1 MLRFIIICFLITTVL
16 GKNEKK
22 VVILD
27 EGGVEGEKYWNGEF
41 FEFYGVPYASVPKGR
56 DRFQAPLPPEPWG
69 GVMPAKVRSTR
80 CFQTYLTGGDEE
92 PIFDGEEQCL
102 VVNLLVPTIATDDNL
117 VPVVVYI
124 HSGAF
129 SGGNGNMAQFHYLAR
144 QDVLVISFNFRLGV
158 LGFACL
164 GNKQIPG
171 NAGLKDTVAAL
182 RWINKNIAK
191 FGGDPK
197 KVTIAGFSVGAAM
210 AELVALSDT
219 TDGLIDK
226 LILESGSALSPFA
239 INRDPVN
246 TARNMAI
253 AVGYKDTGSL
263 RDLTEFYLE
272 TPIKNLTATGH
283 NFFLPNSTFG
293 FSPCIE
299 NVHDGIESFL
309 TEPPLDIMKE
319 GKSKQLAVLTG
330 FSNMEGLSRSIK
342 FDEWSEKMNDKFD
355 DFLPADLVLKSQA
368 SGIHSVSS
376 SGKEKTS
383 NRRRKTSGAEDGRS
397 TQDWSS
403 QRSPTEDRSSQRS
416 PTEDWSSQRSP
427 TEERSPKGSLRRQK
441 PYGGLKQPAELP
453 AELHR
458 KSQASGI
465 HSVSSSGKEK
475 TSNRRR
481 KTSGAEDGRSTQD
494 WSSQRSPTE
503 DRSSQRSPTEDW
515 SSQRSPTE
523 ERSPKGSLRR
533 QKPYGV
539 FNDNKLKES
548 FIKEIKD
555 KYFKGEEVSHDTL
568 QGYVDYF
575 SDSMFKYSILKSAK
589 LHAERTERP
598 LFLYEFSYVGDLNAK
613 HFFWDK
619 ITGASHR
626 DQTAYI
632 LDFYGF
638 TNKNSDL
645 TTRDRMTMMWAD
657 FVKYENPT
665 AYESQLIEIKWKT
678 YTNDD
683 RNYLKIDTELVIDKN
698 LFEDGFNFWEKV
710 YDKHYW
716 NPKAPEIIIEEPKP
730 LKRTEDEINDDTAIP
745 NAYKSSEKTI
755 DKTLLRKPVKYD
767 PKVSDNEQESS
778 TPNDDSVP
786 NTEEPVL
793 ETKNSKTEL

>member
-1 MLRFIIICFLITTVL
+1 MLRFIIICLLVCTVL
-16 GKNEKK
+16 GTTEKK

-27 EGGVEGEKYWNGEF
+27 EGGVEGEKYWNGDF
-41 FEFYGVPYASVPKGR
+41 YEFYGVPYASVPEGK
-56 DRFQAPLPPEPWG
+56 DRFQAPLPSEPWG
-69 GVMPAKVRSTR
+69 GVIPAKVRSTR

-92 PIFDGEEQCL
+92 PIIDGEEQCL
-102 VVNLLVPTIATDDNL
+102 VMNLLVPKIATDDNL
-117 VPVVVYI
+117 VPVIVYI

-164 GNKQIPG
+164 GNKEVPG

-239 INRDPVN
+239 INRDPVS

-299 NVHDGIESFL
+299 NVHDGVEAFL
-309 TEPPLDIMKE
+309 TESPLDIMKK
-319 GKSKQLAVLTG
+319 GKNKQLAVLTG
-330 FSNMEGLSRSIK
+330 FANMEGLSRSIK
-342 FDEWSEKMNDKFD
+342 FDEWSEKMNEKLD
-355 DFLPADLVLKSQA
+355 DFLPADL
-368 SGIHSVSS
+368 
-376 SGKEKTS
+376 
-383 NRRRKTSGAEDGRS
+383 
-397 TQDWSS
+397 
-403 QRSPTEDRSSQRS
+403 
-416 PTEDWSSQRSP
+416 
-427 TEERSPKGSLRRQK
+427 
-441 PYGGLKQPAELP
+441 
-453 AELHR
+453 
-458 KSQASGI
+458 
-465 HSVSSSGKEK
+465 
-475 TSNRRR
+475 
-481 KTSGAEDGRSTQD
+481 
-494 WSSQRSPTE
+494 
-503 DRSSQRSPTEDW
+503 
-515 SSQRSPTE
+515 
-523 ERSPKGSLRR
+523 
-533 QKPYGV
+533 V

-638 TNKNSDL
+638 TNKDSDL
-645 TTRDRMTMMWAD
+645 TTRDRLTMMWAD
-657 FVKYENPT
+657 FVKYEDPT

-683 RNYLKIDTELVIDKN
+683 RNYLKIDNDLVMDKN
-698 LFEDGFNFWEKV
+698 LFEDGFNFWSKV

-716 NPKAPEIIIEEPKP
+716 NPKAPKIVIEEPKP
-730 LKRTEDEINDDTAIP
+730 SKKTEDEIKDDTTKPDSDNVAEQKI
-745 NAYKSSEKTI
+745 Y
-755 DKTLLRKPVKYD
+755 KTLLREPVKYE
-767 PKVSDNEQESS
+767 PKVSNNEQESS
-778 TPNDDSVP
+778 LPKDDYVS

-793 ETKNSKTEL
+793 EKKNSKTEL